1 MNWLKTLWSKLVTK
15 TSTSVTVVEV
25 EEDDLEQADV
35 GRVFREI
42 CIEARVRSQDLHQHN
57 IVSIFEEWY
66 EGPLNE
72 DSIRESIPDFMKDK
86 GGIINA
92 KLNKILK

>member
-1 MNWLKTLWSKLVTK
+1 
-15 TSTSVTVVEV
+15 
-25 EEDDLEQADV
+25 
-35 GRVFREI
+35 
-42 CIEARVRSQDLHQHN
+42 
-57 IVSIFEEWY
+57 EEWY
-66 EGPLNE
+66 DGPLNE